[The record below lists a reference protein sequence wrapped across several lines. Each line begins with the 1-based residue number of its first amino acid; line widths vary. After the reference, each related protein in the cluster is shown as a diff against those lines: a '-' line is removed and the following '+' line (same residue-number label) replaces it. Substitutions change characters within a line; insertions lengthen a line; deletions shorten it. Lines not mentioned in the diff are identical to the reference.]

1 MVAPI
6 PIKLFFPILTLP
18 ASLQPGAILEKSPT
32 SDSCSTMEPEF
43 IIVEIP
49 ILTSAPII
57 APGQIREPSPILQL
71 L

>member
-6 PIKLFFPILTLP
+6 PIKLFLPILTLP
-18 ASLQPGAILEKSPT
+18 ARLQPGAILEKSPI
-32 SDSCSTMEPEF
+32 SDSCSTTEPEF

-57 APGQIREPSPILQL
+57 TPGQIREPSPILQL